1 MASGLA
7 IVTASWRIYDFGE
20 RHTSVSQT
28 WKLPI
33 RTDGGRVS
41 GPRAIRRQLET
52 RILRLP
58 LSARKPCAIDIEP
71 YCWSRAEYAIWG
83 RPALV
88 LSMKWAHL
96 SPWENPTHMTA
107 VSERANDER
116 GHPCSLWL
124 TAARGTTVG
133 LLKSLTRP
141 GLDGETFSYDGYG
154 APLTMIAT
162 YNGAAKGGLTLTFD
176 ALTGQVQTKA
186 EAWAFAPIS
195 PPTKT
200 WTYTYDSAN
209 RLESANDG
217 TARTYT
223 YDANG
228 NRAGSTVDAQ
238 DRVTSQT
245 DNGITTTYTYDA
257 HGNVLVRAVTGVPT
271 QSFTW
276 DSEGSLL
283 SVSRPPSATV
293 TYVIDAL
300 GRRVGRKLGGVLN
313 REWVYDGQLRIV
325 GEYIGTKVRLYG
337 YLPERH
343 LPVMMVE
350 KDGATTKTYRIYG
363 DHLGSLRAVVDVATG
378 NAVQVMQ
385 HDPWGKAT
393 TDTLSGGFV
402 RVPFGFAGGIYDED
416 AKLVRFGAREYDPE
430 TGRWLSKDEA
440 RFGGGWNFYEYAAGD
455 TVRFIDRTGRDA
467 TDTLGRFLVNAIGLG
482 VIQRLGAIGAMGGA
496 AVSTPEGVLGAAAA
510 AGVVA
515 GVVIENDMPGTGG
528 PMTASG
534 ASLPPPV
541 VPICNLSK
549 GGKEAEA
556 EASPPAPVP
565 DEICPLVYESVADDQ
580 CVYQCSDAVVRTT
593 RHGTLGVDTNNTSP
607 ANDICPRSIAYVN

>member
-1 MASGLA
+1 MC
-7 IVTASWRIYDFGE
+7 
-20 RHTSVSQT
+20 
-28 WKLPI
+28 I
-33 RTDGGRVS
+33 RDS
-41 GPRAIRRQLET
+41 
-52 RILRLP
+52 
-58 LSARKPCAIDIEP
+58 
-71 YCWSRAEYAIWG
+71 
-83 RPALV
+83 
-88 LSMKWAHL
+88 
-96 SPWENPTHMTA
+96 
-107 VSERANDER
+107 
-116 GHPCSLWL
+116 
-124 TAARGTTVG
+124 
-133 LLKSLTRP
+133 
-141 GLDGETFSYDGYG
+141 
-154 APLTMIAT
+154 
-162 YNGAAKGGLTLTFD
+162 
-176 ALTGQVQTKA
+176 
-186 EAWAFAPIS
+186 IS

-209 RLESANDG
+209 RLETANDG
-217 TARTYT
+217 TLHTYT

-257 HGNVLVRAVTGVPT
+257 HGNVQVRTVTNLPT

-283 SVSRPPSATV
+283 SSTQPSATV

-300 GRRVGRKLGGVLN
+300 GRRVGRKVGGVLN

-325 GEYIGTKVRLYG
+325 GEYIGATKVRLYG

-416 AKLVRFGAREYDPE
+416 TKLVRFGAREYDPE

-440 RFGGGWNFYEYAAGD
+440 RFGGGPNFYEYAGGD
-455 TVRFIDRTGRDA
+455 PVNFIDPNGR
-467 TDTLGRFLVNAIGLG
+467 
-482 VIQRLGAIGAMGGA
+482 
-496 AVSTPEGVLGAAAA
+496 VS
-510 AGVVA
+510 
-515 GVVIENDMPGTGG
+515 I
-528 PMTASG
+528 
-534 ASLPPPV
+534 
-541 VPICNLSK
+541 
-549 GGKEAEA
+549 
-556 EASPPAPVP
+556 PAPLRGGGLFPWWMGP
-565 DEICPLVYESVADDQ
+565 DVHRCRNTRQDCPASAPEEPHPDALVCGGSDWVRDDRGAHDAATYRGMAEWNHG
-580 CVYQCSDAVVRTT
+580 YQCSYDANGKLSNDGVR
-593 RHGTLGVDTNNTSP
+593 RGSYDYSPPDQDFLAHLLWDVAPVYLFGTGYCEALGDTGGMPWVGGVPPFGPTWMP
-607 ANDICPRSIAYVN
+607 LDD

>member
-1 MASGLA
+1 MP
-7 IVTASWRIYDFGE
+7 VQRI
-20 RHTSVSQT
+20 
-28 WKLPI
+28 
-33 RTDGGRVS
+33 
-41 GPRAIRRQLET
+41 
-52 RILRLP
+52 
-58 LSARKPCAIDIEP
+58 
-71 YCWSRAEYAIWG
+71 
-83 RPALV
+83 
-88 LSMKWAHL
+88 
-96 SPWENPTHMTA
+96 
-107 VSERANDER
+107 
-116 GHPCSLWL
+116 PCSLLL

-133 LLKSLTRP
+133 LLKSLTRA
-141 GLDGETFSYDGYG
+141 GLDGETFTYDGYG
-154 APLTMIAT
+154 APLTMLAT

-217 TARTYT
+217 AARTYT

-325 GEYIGTKVRLYG
+325 GEYLGTKVRLYG

-416 AKLVRFGAREYDPE
+416 TKLVRFGAREYDPE

-455 TVRFIDRTGRDA
+455 PANKVDPTG
-467 TDTLGRFLVNAIGLG
+467 FLDGTFDVGAEIAKGALRNGLKG
-482 VIQRLGAIGAMGGA
+482 SVAGA
-496 AVSTPEGVLGAAAA
+496 AGEGLAGAAAGIGIGGYLYCLLVDCGNGPLGDYPA
-510 AGVVA
+510 ADEGPEEGGAPDTAGDADGDAGV
-515 GVVIENDMPGTGG
+515 
-528 PMTASG
+528 
-534 ASLPPPV
+534 
-541 VPICNLSK
+541 CK
-549 GGKEAEA
+549 
-556 EASPPAPVP
+556 APSREG
-565 DEICPLVYESVADDQ
+565 EICRENCVRQHRGLYDQ
-580 CVYQCSDAVVRTT
+580 CSSQRGKLKQKRCYEYASTILAECSAT
-593 RHGTLGVDTNNTSP
+593 
-607 ANDICPRSIAYVN
+607 CQ